1 MAKDTVEVLIQ
12 GGKATAAPP
21 LGPALGPKGVN
32 IGKVV
37 ADINEKTKDYAGM
50 QVPVKVIIDTDDKSY
65 TIEIGTPPVSAL
77 IKKELNL
84 KKGAGNVPKDGFV
97 GDLSMDQLLKI
108 VRMKEDALTGKTIKD
123 KAKEIVGSCRS
134 MGVTI
139 EGKSSDDM
147 IGAINTGE
155 FDSKF

>member
-1 MAKDTVEVLIQ
+1 
-12 GGKATAAPP
+12 
-21 LGPALGPKGVN
+21 
-32 IGKVV
+32 
-37 ADINEKTKDYAGM
+37 
-50 QVPVKVIIDTDDKSY
+50 
-65 TIEIGTPPVSAL
+65 
-77 IKKELNL
+77 
-84 KKGAGNVPKDGFV
+84 
-97 GDLSMDQLLKI
+97 MDQLLKI

-155 FDSKF
+155 FDSKFWSFHENIDFQGAKNFWAFFIFL